1 MRSQKELEKAARR
14 TRGRLVVLIILVGTV
29 ALGVIFHSSQ
39 FLTDWW
45 QRLTAPAVIKPDQE
59 LANPPI
65 SPTSQ
70 PTPTPRYLDLK
81 KRLQESLRQKE
92 VTTAIY
98 VYDPAEQESFTI
110 NGDEEFAAA
119 SLIKLPVIFT
129 LYQKAEQGQI
139 DLTTSYELKEADKI
153 ADDWGVVNRQPAG
166 TTYTYRGLVE
176 LVLNQSDNVAEAILE
191 KILGAEEIQNKIDFL
206 GMENTDFLQ
215 RTTTAAD
222 IGLFFKKLLEGRVLN
237 QAHRQEMQDY
247 LTQTAFEE
255 QIPAVLPGNVV
266 VAHKVGI
273 DEEVLHDA
281 GIIFTQPPGVLVV
294 LTQGQ
299 ERADRQAVIEEVTR
313 TVYQFLSD

>member
-1 MRSQKELEKAARR
+1 MRSKKELEKETRR
-14 TRGRLVVLIILVGTV
+14 ARGRLAVLIILVGTV
-29 ALGVIFHSSQ
+29 ALGVIFYSSQ

-45 QRLTAPAVIKPDQE
+45 QRLTAPAVIKSGQE
-59 LANPPI
+59 LANPSA

-81 KRLQESLRQKE
+81 KRLQDSLRQTE
-92 VTTAIY
+92 VTTAVY
-98 VYDPAEQESFTI
+98 VYDQAEQESFTI
-110 NGDEEFAAA
+110 NGDKEFAAA

-139 DLTTSYELKEADKI
+139 DLATPYELKEADKI

-176 LVLNQSDNVAEAILE
+176 LALNQSDNVAEAILE

-206 GMENTDFLQ
+206 GMEETDFLQ

-222 IGLFFKKLLEGRVLN
+222 MGLFFKKLLEGRILN
-237 QAHRQEMQDY
+237 QAHRKEMQDY

-255 QIPAVLPGNVV
+255 QIPAVLPGNAA

-281 GIIFTQPPGVLVV
+281 GIIFTRSPGVLVV

-299 ERADRQAVIEEVTR
+299 ERADRQAVIEEVSR
-313 TVYQFLSD
+313 MVYQFLSD